1 MTALHRVK
9 AYFGMVPA
17 DELDSYDGYGDY
29 ADADRY
35 DDRDA
40 DRLARRPRYGAADES
55 WSSRYDDARHGS
67 ERHASDRYGADR
79 YGSDRP
85 VSDRTVS
92 DRAGTGRYGA
102 DRYDEHYEDRY
113 EASRHDRSQPERTE
127 SERFDAERFGS
138 ERYERPGR
146 GESAHGEERSRT
158 PRPRDPEPEVRG
170 DTSRPGTDHDRTTS
184 GDRDEEADVS
194 VRSSARGRSWE
205 HNTGPNHTARSGR
218 AGTLASVGGG
228 ASSSASLSGSLSAS
242 GAAALALDEPVRRP
256 EREVAAVPDAPAVPE
271 ITTLQP
277 TSYNEARVI
286 GERYRDGIPVIMNL
300 TEMDDVGAK
309 RLVDF
314 AAGLAFALRGSIEKV
329 TNRVFLLSPPNVEV
343 SAADRRKLAEKSFST
358 TP

>member
-29 ADADRY
+29 SAYPDADRSARGSDRYDADRY
-35 DDRDA
+35 DADRHDSDRYARRTRHDRYDA
-40 DRLARRPRYGAADES
+40 DRYDEG
-55 WSSRYDDARHGS
+55 RHDTD
-67 ERHASDRYGADR
+67 RADRYAADR
-79 YGSDRP
+79 YGSERFGDGRHDDDR
-85 VSDRTVS
+85 
-92 DRAGTGRYGA
+92 
-102 DRYDEHYEDRY
+102 YEDRY
-113 EASRHDRSQPERTE
+113 DTGRHDRLDADRHERT
-127 SERFDAERFGS
+127 
-138 ERYERPGR
+138 GR
-146 GESAHGEERSRT
+146 GETARGEDRART
-158 PRPRDPEPEVRG
+158 PRPRDPEPEVRADLPRLG
-170 DTSRPGTDHDRTTS
+170 SDHDRTGS

-205 HNTGPNHTARSGR
+205 HNTGPNHTSRSGR
-218 AGTLASVGGG
+218 TGALASVG
-228 ASSSASLSGSLSAS
+228 SSSGSSSSLSGSLSAS

-256 EREVAAVPDAPAVPE
+256 SERPERSERAEVAAVPDAPAVPE

-277 TSYNEARVI
+277 TSYNEARII

-300 TEMDDVGAK
+300 TEMDDVAAK

-358 TP
+358 AT

>member
-17 DELDSYDGYGDY
+17 DELDSYDGYGEYGAY
-29 ADADRY
+29 ADTDRPARGSDRYDADRY
-35 DDRDA
+35 DA
-40 DRLARRPRYGAADES
+40 DRHDSDRYARRPRHD
-55 WSSRYDDARHGS
+55 RYDADRYDVDRYDEGRHDTDRAD
-67 ERHASDRYGADR
+67 RHAGDR
-79 YGSDRP
+79 YGSDRFGEGRHDD
-85 VSDRTVS
+85 DR
-92 DRAGTGRYGA
+92 
-102 DRYDEHYEDRY
+102 YEDRHD
-113 EASRHDRSQPERTE
+113 AARHDRFDADRHERTGRAE
-127 SERFDAERFGS
+127 STARTEDRA
-138 ERYERPGR
+138 
-146 GESAHGEERSRT
+146 RT
-158 PRPRDPEPEVRG
+158 PRPRDPEPEVRPDLPRLG
-170 DTSRPGTDHDRTTS
+170 ADHDRTGS

-205 HNTGPNHTARSGR
+205 HNTGPNHTSRSGR
-218 AGTLASVGGG
+218 SGSLASVG
-228 ASSSASLSGSLSAS
+228 SSSGSSSSLSGSLSAS

-256 EREVAAVPDAPAVPE
+256 SERPERGERADVSAVPDTPAVPE

-300 TEMDDVGAK
+300 TEMDDVAAK

-343 SAADRRKLAEKSFST
+343 SATDRRKLAEKSFST
-358 TP
+358 AP

>member
-29 ADADRY
+29 SDADRY
-35 DDRDA
+35 DEDRRDP
-40 DRLARRPRYGAADES
+40 DRYARRARIDRYDSYGGVGDDGHAA
-55 WSSRYDDARHGS
+55 SRYDDARHSSDRYSSDRYGS
-67 ERHASDRYGADR
+67 ERSGTGRYGADR
-79 YGSDRP
+79 YGSDR
-85 VSDRTVS
+85 D
-92 DRAGTGRYGA
+92 D
-102 DRYDEHYEDRY
+102 DYEDRY
-113 EASRHDRSQPERTE
+113 AASRHDRL
-127 SERFDAERFGS
+127 DAERSGDRHGS
-138 ERYERPGR
+138 DHDRAGR
-146 GESAHGEERSRT
+146 GDARTAHA
-158 PRPRDPEPEVRG
+158 PKPRDPEHEVRAERAG
-170 DTSRPGTDHDRTTS
+170 AAHDRTTS

-194 VRSSARGRSWE
+194 VRSSTRGRSWE
-205 HNTGPNHTARSGR
+205 HNTGPNHTSRSRSGSL
-218 AGTLASVGGG
+218 TSVGSG
-228 ASSSASLSGSLSAS
+228 SSLSGALGAS

-256 EREVAAVPDAPAVPE
+256 VADVAPVPDTPAVPE

-300 TEMDDVGAK
+300 TEMDDVAAK

-343 SAADRRKLAEKSFST
+343 SASDRRKLAEKSFST
-358 TP
+358 AP

>member
-29 ADADRY
+29 PDADRY
-35 DDRDA
+35 DEDRY
-40 DRLARRPRYGAADES
+40 ARRSRERYDTYGGYGSAGDDGHTGSRHDDVRHSPDRYSSDRYG
-55 WSSRYDDARHGS
+55 
-67 ERHASDRYGADR
+67 SDRSDRSVRYGADR
-79 YGSDRP
+79 YGSDRDDEHE
-85 VSDRTVS
+85 DRWAAS
-92 DRAGTGRYGA
+92 RYDRLDA
-102 DRYDEHYEDRY
+102 DRD
-113 EASRHDRSQPERTE
+113 
-127 SERFDAERFGS
+127 RFGS
-138 ERYERPGR
+138 DDRAGR
-146 GESAHGEERSRT
+146 GESRTAHA
-158 PRPRDPEPEVRG
+158 PKPRDPEPEVRAE
-170 DTSRPGTDHDRTTS
+170 RPGADHDRTGS

-194 VRSSARGRSWE
+194 VRSSTRGRSWE
-205 HNTGPNHTARSGR
+205 HNTGPNHTSRSRSGSL
-218 AGTLASVGGG
+218 TSVGSG
-228 ASSSASLSGSLSAS
+228 SSLSGGLAAS

-256 EREVAAVPDAPAVPE
+256 AADVAPVPDTPAVPE

-300 TEMDDVGAK
+300 TEMDDVAAK

-343 SAADRRKLAEKSFST
+343 SASDRRKLAEKSFST
-358 TP
+358 AP

>member
-1 MTALHRVK
+1 MTALHRMK

-29 ADADRY
+29 ADAERY
-35 DDRDA
+35 DD
-40 DRLARRPRYGAADES
+40 DRREGDRFARRPRDRYGAADEGYTGA
-55 WSSRYDDARHGS
+55 RYDEARH
-67 ERHASDRYGADR
+67 GADR
-79 YGSDRP
+79 YGSDRYG
-85 VSDRTVS
+85 SDRYGVGRLGS
-92 DRAGTGRYGA
+92 DRSGA

-113 EASRHDRSQPERTE
+113 EASRHDRTDA
-127 SERFDAERFGS
+127 ERFDADRPGS

-146 GESAHGEERSRT
+146 GDGARTEDRART
-158 PRPRDPEPEVRG
+158 PRPRDPEPEVRAEA
-170 DTSRPGTDHDRTTS
+170 SRPGTDHDRTPS
-184 GDRDEEADVS
+184 GDREEETDVS
-194 VRSSARGRSWE
+194 VRTSTRGRSWE
-205 HNTGPNHTARSGR
+205 HNTGPNHTSRSGR
-218 AGTLASVGGG
+218 TGTLASVGSGSTG
-228 ASSSASLSGSLSAS
+228 AASSLSGSLSAS

-256 EREVAAVPDAPAVPE
+256 AEREVAAVPDPPAVPE

-300 TEMDDVGAK
+300 TEMDDAAAK

-358 TP
+358 AT

>member
-35 DDRDA
+35 DD
-40 DRLARRPRYGAADES
+40 DRHDGDRFARRPRQDRYGAEGHEAYAGA
-55 WSSRYDDARHGS
+55 RYDDARHGS
-67 ERHASDRYGADR
+67 DRTDRYGSDRYGTDRYGAGRYGADR
-79 YGSDRP
+79 YGSDRYDDHYD
-85 VSDRTVS
+85 DRFES
-92 DRAGTGRYGA
+92 A
-102 DRYDEHYEDRY
+102 
-113 EASRHDRSQPERTE
+113 RHERPAA
-127 SERFDAERFGS
+127 ERFDADRPGAD
-138 ERYERPGR
+138 RPERPAR
-146 GESAHGEERSRT
+146 GEAAHGEERVRT
-158 PRPRDPEPEVRG
+158 PKPRDPEPEVRA
-170 DTSRPGTDHDRTTS
+170 DASRPGTDQDRTAS
-184 GDRDEEADVS
+184 GDRDEEADVT
-194 VRSSARGRSWE
+194 VRSSTRGRSWE
-205 HNTGPNHTARSGR
+205 HNTGPNHTSRSGR
-218 AGTLASVGGG
+218 SGSLASVGTGSSG
-228 ASSSASLSGSLSAS
+228 SASSLSASLSAS

-256 EREVAAVPDAPAVPE
+256 AEREVAAVPDAPALPE

-277 TSYNEARVI
+277 TSYNEARII

-343 SAADRRKLAEKSFST
+343 SATDRRKLAEKSFST
-358 TP
+358 AP